1 MAAVFPG
8 NPQADSGA
16 MTQQEI
22 RRARRRALLWL
33 RYLAL
38 VILALLFL
46 FPIAWSFINS
56 IKLPAEALAV
66 PPTYLPTRVSFE
78 NYIELTTYGRAGEEG
93 QDDLGVIQ
101 HVYNSTVVAL
111 ITVIGSIVLST
122 LGGYG
127 FARFD
132 FPGKNLLF
140 IMVLSTLMIPFQ
152 SILIPLFVMIVQ
164 VNLHD
169 TLFGLALVYITF
181 QLPFGIFLMRNSF
194 LAVPR
199 EIEESALLDGCSSLS
214 ILYRLML
221 RLVLPG
227 IVTVAIF
234 AFINSWNEFLAALI
248 FMSDQ
253 DNFTLPVFLTMVRS
267 GLWGTVNWG
276 ALQAGVIVSIIPS
289 LGIFLALQ
297 RYYMDGLMG
306 GAVKN

>member
-1 MAAVFPG
+1 
-8 NPQADSGA
+8 

-22 RRARRRALLWL
+22 RRLRRRALLWL
-33 RYLAL
+33 RYVALLVLA
-38 VILALLFL
+38 ILFL
-46 FPIAWSFINS
+46 FPILWSFLNS
-56 IKLPAEALAV
+56 IKLPSEAMAV
-66 PPTYLPTRVSFE
+66 PPTYLPEVISFD
-78 NYIELTTYGRAGEEG
+78 NYIELTTFGRAGEKDRE
-93 QDDLGVIQ
+93 DLGVIQ

-111 ITVIGSIVLST
+111 ITVAGSILLST

-127 FARFD
+127 FARFN

-164 VNLHD
+164 VDLHD

-227 IVTVAIF
+227 IVTVAIY

-267 GLWGTVNWG
+267 GLWGSVNWG
-276 ALQAGVIVSIIPS
+276 ALQAGVIISIIPS